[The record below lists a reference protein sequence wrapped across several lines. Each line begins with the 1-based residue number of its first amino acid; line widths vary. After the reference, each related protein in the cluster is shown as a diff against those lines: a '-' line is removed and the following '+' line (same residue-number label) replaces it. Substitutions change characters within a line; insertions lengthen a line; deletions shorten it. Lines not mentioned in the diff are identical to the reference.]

1 MKTKEE
7 LNELREE
14 LETLDK
20 KLADLS
26 EEELSQITGGSPDS
40 LTQDHGLL
48 VGYANSLI
56 GCPYVY
62 GASGPDSFDSAGLVV
77 WCYAQIGIHLPHY
90 SESMYNLAK
99 KRVPV
104 SQAQPGDVL
113 YRSGH
118 VGISTG
124 GANCIHA
131 PHTGAAVCRA
141 SGNWVCALK
150 F

>member
-7 LNELREE
+7 LTELREE
-14 LETLDK
+14 LEALNQ
-20 KLADLS
+20 KLAELT
-26 EEELSQITGGSPDS
+26 EEELVQITGGTSDS
-40 LTQDHGLL
+40 LATSHGQ
-48 VGYANSLI
+48 VVDYANSCI

-62 GASGPDSFDSAGLVV
+62 GASGPDAFDSAGLVV
-77 WCYAQIGIHLPHY
+77 WCYAQIGISLPHY
-90 SESMYNLAK
+90 TESMFCMAK

-104 SQAQPGDVL
+104 SQARPGDVL

-124 GANCIHA
+124 SGSCIHA
-131 PHTGAAVCRA
+131 PHTGGNVCRA
-141 SGNWVCALK
+141 AGNWTCALQ